1 MRRHGLSV
9 ALAVVLACLVLTTA
23 CDSDSVPDQA
33 NEASVSLEVGP
44 DATSAVVIAFGG
56 ELDEAT
62 LDARAP
68 TIDGDVFAGA
78 PPTSKVKGD
87 GGGIPLLE
95 FTSSGVFQPGDA
107 PTIELD
113 TRPLCDDLIA
123 AGITNIEVRL
133 ALPNVD
139 ANPSIQPE
147 SEPDMTWHVRSCGDS
162 PRGTVVLRA
171 DPGEFWRHFLLV
183 TFVVAANVALAAI
196 GWRGISVPRWV
207 TIGLSAAAV
216 VAAFV
221 VIAAAGATAGDN
233 MEVAGRMGHGANQLY
248 FIAALVIVLL
258 GPIAAV
264 AQPLYWRLPRDQR
277 PRLRRRS
284 ATT

>member
-1 MRRHGLSV
+1 MP
-9 ALAVVLACLVLTTA
+9 
-23 CDSDSVPDQA
+23 DSA

-44 DATSAVVIAFGG
+44 DAMSAVVIAFGG

-62 LDARAP
+62 LDARAR

-78 PPTSKVKGD
+78 PATSNVKAD
-87 GGGIPLLE
+87 GRGIPLLD
-95 FTSSGVFQPGDA
+95 FTSSDVFEPGDA

-113 TRPLCDDLIA
+113 TRRLCDDLIA

-139 ANPSIQPE
+139 ANPSILPE
-147 SEPDMTWHVRSCGDS
+147 SESGMTWHVRSCSES
-162 PRGTVVLRA
+162 PRGALVLRP
-171 DPGEFWRHFLLV
+171 DPGEFWRSFLLV
-183 TFVVAANVALAAI
+183 TVVVAANVALAAI
-196 GWRGISVPRWV
+196 GWRGISVLRWV

-221 VIAAAGATAGDN
+221 MIATAGATAGDN

-248 FIAALVIVLL
+248 FVAALVIVLL